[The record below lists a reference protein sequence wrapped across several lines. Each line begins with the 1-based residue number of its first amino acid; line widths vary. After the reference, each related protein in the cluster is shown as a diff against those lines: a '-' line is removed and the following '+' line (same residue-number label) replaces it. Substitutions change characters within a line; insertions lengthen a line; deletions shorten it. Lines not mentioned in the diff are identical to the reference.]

1 MEKIYALIEKLQELR
16 YSGADLQTISYY
28 VQMLQAEVLHARNRQ
43 HQQSHEQQMHA
54 ASGQIAVI
62 MPARQ
67 EPFVTVPEPAVQTTT
82 LPSNK
87 PELTETEMPFKEMP
101 VVSVQQTAV
110 PENII
115 SPQAATVST
124 TPAAAP
130 VSHNFEPENI
140 SENIPAP
147 APVTPDPVPV
157 MTQFVQESTPAPQPV
172 PTHFEPATPAYVP
185 ESKPVQPINYE
196 PVVPQYVPESRP
208 VQPVNYEPVMPQYVQ
223 ETAPTPQPEPAT
235 VPGFAAA
242 AAPVAKEYNPA
253 PTLFDQPA
261 TQPVN
266 GNSLNEKLALQQM
279 ELGQK
284 LGQQR
289 IHDLRNA
296 IGINDKY
303 QFIGELFNN
312 DKDLYE
318 RSIKTI
324 NDFGTLQE
332 ADRWIQREIKILQ
345 GWQDEDPL
353 VKHFYSLLRKRFS

>member
-43 HQQSHEQQMHA
+43 HQQSHVQQMQST
-54 ASGQIAVI
+54 SGQIAVI

-67 EPFVTVPEPAVQTTT
+67 EPFITVPEPAVQTTT

-87 PELTETEMPFKEMP
+87 PELTETDMPFKEMP
-101 VVSVQQTAV
+101 VVAVQQTAV

-115 SPQAATVST
+115 SPQAATA
-124 TPAAAP
+124 TPALETPP
-130 VSHNFEPENI
+130 VNHHFEPVNI
-140 SENIPAP
+140 QENIPAP
-147 APVTPDPVPV
+147 IAPAPITP
-157 MTQFVQESTPAPQPV
+157 QFVQESTPAPAAPV
-172 PTHFEPATPAYVP
+172 HTIFEP
-185 ESKPVQPINYE
+185 PVSTSSFVE
-196 PVVPQYVPESRP
+196 ESRNIVDP
-208 VQPVNYEPVMPQYVQ
+208 SVQPVHTEPVRPQY
-223 ETAPTPQPEPAT
+223 APEQPAPQS

-242 AAPVAKEYNPA
+242 AAPVAKEYKAA

-261 TQPVN
+261 PAPSN
-266 GNSLNEKLALQQM
+266 GNSLNDRLAQQQI

-289 IHDLRNA
+289 IQDLRNA

-303 QFIGELFNN
+303 QFIAGLFNN

-353 VKHFYSLLRKRFS
+353 VKHFYTLLRKRFS

>member
-43 HQQSHEQQMHA
+43 HQQSHEQQMQST
-54 ASGQIAVI
+54 SGQIAVI

-87 PELTETEMPFKEMP
+87 PELTETDMPFKEMP
-101 VVSVQQTAV
+101 VVAVQQTAV

-115 SPQAATVST
+115 SPQAATV
-124 TPAAAP
+124 TPVPEAPSVNHHFEP
-130 VSHNFEPENI
+130 VSIP
-140 SENIPAP
+140 ENIPAP
-147 APVTPDPVPV
+147 VVPAPVTP
-157 MTQFVQESTPAPQPV
+157 QFVQENTPAPPAPVHPIYEPPVSTSPFVEETRNIVAPSVQPVTPEPVRPQYTQETPAPQP
-172 PTHFEPATPAYVP
+172 
-185 ESKPVQPINYE
+185 
-196 PVVPQYVPESRP
+196 
-208 VQPVNYEPVMPQYVQ
+208 
-223 ETAPTPQPEPAT
+223 

-242 AAPVAKEYNPA
+242 AAPVAKEYKPA

-261 TQPVN
+261 PAPSN
-266 GNSLNEKLALQQM
+266 GSSLNDRLAQQQV

-289 IHDLRNA
+289 IQDLRNA

-303 QFIGELFNN
+303 QFIGGLFNN

-324 NDFGTLQE
+324 NDFDTLQE

-353 VKHFYSLLRKRFS
+353 VKHFYTLLRKRFS